1 MFDHCDDDY
10 GKEVRE
16 RNIKKG
22 GLALMVK
29 KRISQLKNVVH
40 HHMSIYGH
48 FAWGQRLGG
57 WVDGNLQY
65 ELTTINEHGLLDNL
79 CQSDRIS

>member
-29 KRISQLKNVVH
+29 KRISQSPHRTSFFSLTSFWTIRFGIPVSDQGDVFEVDVSSDSQFQF
-40 HHMSIYGH
+40 SIFGK
-48 FAWGQRLGG
+48 
-57 WVDGNLQY
+57 
-65 ELTTINEHGLLDNL
+65 
-79 CQSDRIS
+79 